1 MQHPTWGG
9 VSVQLPVP
17 KAPLLRC
24 SALTGLRSSSE
35 AAKGRSQAKP
45 LIVYRLVP
53 IATAGPKVHLYFI
66 FVFG

>member
-24 SALTGLRSSSE
+24 SALTGLRSFSE

-45 LIVYRLVP
+45 LIVYRLMPV
-53 IATAGPKVHLYFI
+53 ATTRPEVHLNAI
-66 FVFG
+66 LVFA